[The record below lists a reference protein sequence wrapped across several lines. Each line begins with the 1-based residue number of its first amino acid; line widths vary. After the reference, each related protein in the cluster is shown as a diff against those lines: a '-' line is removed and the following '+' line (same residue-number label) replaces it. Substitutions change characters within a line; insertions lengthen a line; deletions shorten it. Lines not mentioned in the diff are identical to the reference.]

1 MYTIILFQNSLNL
14 ETINSNKTEI
24 IVQQNMLFYVTNEEN
39 DDKIYMHDLDNSEN
53 YKSVSISNIT
63 KNKVLLS
70 LNEESFI
77 LFGYEYENTS
87 SNLFFKIYDSNQFP
101 NIIKEDYFENITF
114 NSKINI
120 KMVNESIFL
129 LYFFVSNE
137 IIIYKLNLET
147 RIFYLTK
154 KIISITIGLNLNTIE
169 CDSFD
174 GENILCVY
182 SLISSTNEIKFYYFL
197 EQFEG
202 PQNHPNDVNN
212 NYNIKA
218 VSINN

>member
-1 MYTIILFQNSLNL
+1 MKNFFKYLMYTIILFQNSLNL

-77 LFGYEYENTS
+77 LFGYGYENTS

-101 NIIKEDYFENITF
+101 NIINEDYFENITF

-120 KMVNESIFL
+120 KMVSESIFL
-129 LYFFVSNE
+129 LYFFVSDE
-137 IIIYKLNLET
+137 IIIY
-147 RIFYLTK
+147 
-154 KIISITIGLNLNTIE
+154 
-169 CDSFD
+169 
-174 GENILCVY
+174 
-182 SLISSTNEIKFYYFL
+182 
-197 EQFEG
+197 
-202 PQNHPNDVNN
+202 
-212 NYNIKA
+212 
-218 VSINN
+218 